1 MDDDFKSGREGRGL
15 YYLSRAVNVGILK
28 IPEEQ
33 LCHLHTEINAVVRF
47 YIKEQSILVRGREL
61 HFKGGN
67 KSRSQTYSVSGNEI
81 GQSRSRTLKVPLS
94 TRAGGRRK
102 KSYLT

>member
-47 YIKEQSILVRGREL
+47 YIKEQSIV
-61 HFKGGN
+61 KG
-67 KSRSQTYSVSGNEI
+67 
-81 GQSRSRTLKVPLS
+81 P
-94 TRAGGRRK
+94 RASFQRRK
-102 KSYLT
+102 QVSFPDL